1 MRDKKRKEKAL
12 LEEAYTSVYR
22 EDRETLNE
30 AGPLAALALPAAAIA
45 APVAIPAAKKLAEIS
60 PMGQAAKGV
69 LASDEESCGEYDQ
82 SEIDM
87 AGRDLLKAQEYA
99 AKLSAMVQQLPGLD
113 GWVAS
118 KITKA
123 SDYLSSVYHF
133 LDYEMHEK
141 PQEVVVDVEEI
152 EAPVEV
158 FNVGYEETENT

>member
-1 MRDKKRKEKAL
+1 MRDKKRKEMAL
-12 LEEAYTSVYR
+12 MEEAYQKVN
-22 EDRETLNE
+22 ETNL
-30 AGPLAALALPAAAIA
+30 GPAAMTASSGA
-45 APVAIPAAKKLAEIS
+45 SGPVIAIPAE
-60 PMGQAAKGV
+60 
-69 LASDEESCGEYDQ
+69 DESCGEYDQ